1 MDDKKYQVFVSSTY
15 VDLIDARKKIIE
27 TVLSLY
33 HFPVGMEMFSADD
46 SEQWE
51 IIRETIDASDYYI
64 IIIGHKY
71 GSISAAG
78 ISYTEMEYDYAKSL
92 NIPVLAF
99 IRNRDVLTKPNE
111 RETDHAKVERLE
123 AFIEKAKANKM
134 CDFWESIEDLA
145 TKVAIALPKVMR
157 RTPRIGW
164 VRGDQ
169 ATPKEVS
176 NELAELS
183 TENRQLR
190 ERLREYE
197 SQLLSELPLLK
208 LLAFP
213 EDVVLKFSPLPNPQN
228 YIEPFKIDD
237 IPSKFNEYISIED
250 IENYNAKIPQNHK
263 IDEFN
268 KKAFMYHCHEK
279 HSLRIELV
287 LENKGRKV
295 ATDIFVDITLPDF
308 ILAVEEDGVDKF
320 LGEIPKLN
328 IPINPIKLAERRLR
342 ERNSGVLNL
351 KSSFLSKDILFD
363 DLISS
368 KYKVPLLGGY
378 VNRLQPLNASD
389 WVECDGNSVLLRAK
403 KLIQSR
409 SITFDAIALIPIAP
423 GEGSIEFKIVC
434 EELKEPIIF
443 QRKVTVEL
451 EI

>member
-15 VDLIDARKKIIE
+15 IDLIDARKKIIE

-51 IIRETIDASDYYI
+51 IIRETIDASDYYV

-71 GSISAAG
+71 GSTSVNG

-99 IRNRDVLTKPNE
+99 IRNRDVFTKQNE
-111 RETDHAKVERLE
+111 REDDLSKAKELDR
-123 AFIEKAKANKM
+123 FIEKAKANKM

-197 SQLLSELPLLK
+197 SQLLAESPSLRITTLPENK
-208 LLAFP
+208 VFN
-213 EDVVLKFSPLPNPQN
+213 FSYLPNPQEYVKPFTRKDTPEN
-228 YIEPFKIDD
+228 YLHV
-237 IPSKFNEYISIED
+237 ISDED
-250 IENYNAKIPQNHK
+250 IENYNAKIPSDDMV
-263 IDEFN
+263 DEYN
-268 KKAFMYHCHEK
+268 KKMFLKYCYEN
-279 HSLRIELV
+279 HSISFTPL
-287 LENKGRKV
+287 LENFGKKV
-295 ATDIFVDITLPDF
+295 ATDIYIDIVLPDF
-308 ILAVEEDGVDKF
+308 IIAVSGDDEDSFQSK
-320 LGEIPKLN
+320 IPKINIPETPLEQVRKKEIKYHGAMSIGLGIFDRGGIQPPELN
-328 IPINPIKLAERRLR
+328 IISRHINKIQ
-342 ERNSGVLNL
+342 SV
-351 KSSFLSKDILFD
+351 
-363 DLISS
+363 
-368 KYKVPLLGGY
+368 
-378 VNRLQPLNASD
+378 NASD
-389 WVECDGNSVLLRAK
+389 WVSCKGNKILLRAK

-409 SITFDAIALIPIAP
+409 SITFDKIILVPISP
-423 GEGSIEFKIVC
+423 GEGEIEFKILC
-434 EELKEPIIF
+434 EEMKEPHVF
-443 QRKVTVEL
+443 NQRVSVK
-451 EI
+451 I

>member
-46 SEQWE
+46 SEQWD
-51 IIRETIDASDYYI
+51 IIKETIDASDYYI

-71 GSISAAG
+71 GSISSEG

-111 RETDHAKVERLE
+111 RETDQANVERLD

-134 CDFWESIEDLA
+134 CDFWESIDDLA

-183 TENRQLR
+183 TENRKLR

-197 SQLLSELPLLK
+197 SKLLSEQPLLN

-213 EDVVLKFSPLPNPQN
+213 EEMVLKFSHLPHPQD
-228 YIEPFKIDD
+228 YIEPFDMAD
-237 IPSKFNEYISIED
+237 IPAKLDGYISSED
-250 IENYNAKIPQNHK
+250 VENYNKKIPSNQKVDEYNRKASMCYYYQNHSMHIK
-263 IDEFN
+263 PILEN
-268 KKAFMYHCHEK
+268 NGKKA
-279 HSLRIELV
+279 
-287 LENKGRKV
+287 
-295 ATDIFVDITLPDF
+295 ATDIFIDINLPGF
-308 ILAVEEDGVDKF
+308 IIPVEQCDAEEFIDEVPD
-320 LGEIPKLN
+320 LN
-328 IPINPIKLAERRLR
+328 IPIHPIEMAERSLR
-342 ERNSGVLNL
+342 ARNSIASLRDRLSIGGFSFGDSVSLPAYDLPVLR
-351 KSSFLSKDILFD
+351 
-363 DLISS
+363 
-368 KYKVPLLGGY
+368 KYMDNMPLL
-378 VNRLQPLNASD
+378 NQSE
-389 WVECDGNSVLLRAK
+389 WVECDGNSILLRAK

-409 SITFDAIALIPIAP
+409 SLVFDSIILIPIAL
-423 GEGSIEFKIVC
+423 GEGNIEFKIVC

-443 QRKVTVEL
+443 KRKVIVEL
-451 EI
+451 QN

>member
-15 VDLIDARKKIIE
+15 VDLIEARKKIIK

-46 SEQWE
+46 SEQWD
-51 IIRETIDASDYYI
+51 IIKETIDASDYYI

-71 GSISAAG
+71 GSISAKG

-111 RETDHAKVERLE
+111 RETEHAKAERLE
-123 AFIEKAKANKM
+123 VFIEKAKANKM

-157 RTPRIGW
+157 RNPRIGW

-183 TENRQLR
+183 TENRKLR

-197 SQLLSELPLLK
+197 SKLLSEQPLLK
-208 LLAFP
+208 LSSFP
-213 EDVVLKFSPLPNPQN
+213 EDLVLKFSHLPNPQEH
-228 YIEPFKIDD
+228 IKPFNISD
-237 IPSKFNEYISIED
+237 IPSKLEQYISSED
-250 IENYNAKIPQNHK
+250 VESYNKKIPSNNKVDEYNRKASMLHYYNNHS
-263 IDEFN
+263 
-268 KKAFMYHCHEK
+268 MYVK
-279 HSLRIELV
+279 PV
-287 LENKGRKV
+287 LENHGRKV
-295 ATDIFVDITLPDF
+295 ATDIFIDITLPGF
-308 ILAVEEDGVDKF
+308 IVAVDEYDTERFSTGVP
-320 LGEIPKLN
+320 ELN
-328 IPINPIKLAERRLR
+328 IPISPIEMAERKIRAKT
-342 ERNSGVLNL
+342 SM
-351 KSSFLSKDILFD
+351 DILRD
-363 DLISS
+363 RILSGGN
-368 KYKVPLLGGY
+368 YLGGSFSAPKY
-378 VNRLQPLNASD
+378 DLPAINGIISRVQPFNKSE
-389 WVECDGNSVLLRAK
+389 WVECKKNRVLLRSK

-409 SITFDAIALIPIAP
+409 SITFEKIILIPIAP
-423 GEGSIEFKIVC
+423 GEGNIEFKIVC
-434 EELKEPIIF
+434 EELKEPIIY
-443 QRKVTVEL
+443 QQKVTVEL